1 MTRSVAVI
9 GAGPGGLI
17 AARWLLSQGFEPTI
31 FEQGPILGGQWTG
44 LEGRS
49 GVWPT
54 MHTNTSRIMT
64 AFSDLEHESP
74 LVYPSNR
81 DILEYLHRYAET
93 FSLTSRVRFGTRVE
107 LLRRNGAVW
116 LVGHAGMDESF
127 ERVVV
132 ASGRFHAPAI
142 PAVPGLD
149 RFAGSSGVISTY
161 DYRQP
166 SIYRGKRVLVAGCA
180 VSALEIAAE
189 LAQLG
194 AARVVVTQ
202 RRQRYVLPK
211 FAAGVPSD
219 HRIFTR
225 YGTLA
230 SETLPAAEIDRQ
242 LKEIVVEAG
251 GSPEQYGAPAPD
263 PSIFAAGVTLNQGYL
278 PLVAEGRITV
288 RPWMESIADSTVT
301 FADGHAEAFDGIVL
315 GTGFDLCLPFL
326 SEDIRVILNLDA
338 VHLDADRYTFHP
350 DLPGLAFMGMWDQSG
365 GYFVPLE
372 LQARWIAYTWGS
384 TIPATSETDQRLS
397 IDAYRSRRGMSQK
410 TRMNLVALIFAR
422 AAGVEPH
429 LENWPDLRRALL
441 FGPLAPSCFRLEGP
455 DALPEAPVRFAREA
469 AAFGAITSNELT
481 ERERSYWSLLERAA
495 AGGAGMADKV
505 ADLRLSRA
513 PRVGELHPA
522 HAGSA
527 AQDRPERSLPHPGTN
542 PAGLDDS
549 GDP

>member
-1 MTRSVAVI
+1 MTRTVAVI

-31 FEQGPILGGQWTG
+31 FEQGPKLGGQWTG
-44 LEGRS
+44 LVGRS
-49 GVWPT
+49 GVWPA

-64 AFSDLEHESP
+64 AFSDLENKSD

-81 DILEYLHRYAET
+81 EILNYLHRYADT
-93 FSLTSRVRFGTRVE
+93 FGLTSRIRFGNRVE
-107 LLRRNGAVW
+107 LLRRDDAGW
-116 LVGHAGMDESF
+116 LVGHAGLEESF

-142 PAVPGLD
+142 PPVPGLD
-149 RFAGSSGVISTY
+149 TFAGSAGAISTY
-161 DYRQP
+161 HYRGPAPYQ
-166 SIYRGKRVLVAGCA
+166 GKRVLVAGCA
-180 VSALEIAAE
+180 ISALEVAAE

-211 FAAGVPSD
+211 FASGVPSD

-263 PSIFAAGVTLNQGYL
+263 PSLFAAGITLNQQYL

-288 RPWMESIADSTVT
+288 CPWMKSIADATVT
-301 FADGHAEAFDGIVL
+301 FADGHAEEFDGIVL

-326 SEDIRVILNLDA
+326 SENIRDVVNLDA

-372 LQARWIAYTWGS
+372 LQARWIAYTWGG
-384 TIPATSETDQRLS
+384 TIAATTETDQRLS
-397 IDAYRSRRGMSQK
+397 INAYRSQRGTSQK
-410 TRMNLVALIFAR
+410 TRMNLVALTFAR
-422 AAGVEPH
+422 AAGVEPQ
-429 LENWPDLRRALL
+429 LDNWPHMRRALL

-455 DALPEAPVRFAREA
+455 DALPDAPVRFERDA

-481 ERERSYWSLLERAA
+481 ERERNYWSLVETAA
-495 AGGAGMADKV
+495 SG
-505 ADLRLSRA
+505 
-513 PRVGELHPA
+513 PT
-522 HAGSA
+522 GSDEGIA
-527 AQDRPERSLPHPGTN
+527 ATR
-542 PAGLDDS
+542 
-549 GDP
+549 